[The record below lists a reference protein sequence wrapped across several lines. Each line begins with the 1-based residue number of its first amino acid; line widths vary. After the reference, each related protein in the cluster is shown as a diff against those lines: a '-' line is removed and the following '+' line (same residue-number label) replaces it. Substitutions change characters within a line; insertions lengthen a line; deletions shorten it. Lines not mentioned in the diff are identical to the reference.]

1 MENFVLIFISFV
13 VIHRSVGIATHKIGV
28 LYDSK
33 IAWTDLNNTETEKG
47 IVYIPYGM
55 GENEP
60 FALIEKIKNLTEE
73 CLCVIVVINS
83 GETAWVLQRQD
94 VSSQPLILLANQRDI
109 FFSSSSLPFDCWL
122 RNQGFVSIVTRENWS
137 HINLFYDDYYDSN
150 CIQDLVHRLSAMGV
164 ATSSIL
170 MTTEGNTIKGT
181 LSMIRREDHYEN
193 VYLALEPHLTLNTIK
208 DAISLDLF
216 ERKLHWVMN
225 IDPKYLQNAD
235 HYGSLH
241 RSFVLTL
248 STGLR
253 GNYSDIIKT
262 ILHQRASGIENTTEN
277 CLTNW
282 TSVQQHYP
290 LRIHSSCK
298 ETSDFEEVALFT
310 NQEGLNSHEELFKNK
325 FRDFGNRVLKVASVP
340 NAPYVMKG
348 TKENGETYYY
358 GFCYDIL
365 EDYAKAFNFRYES
378 VDGDGGL
385 FGNPTEDGLNASG
398 MVGMVMRGEVDI
410 GVAPF
415 AVTATREQVID
426 YVLPYQEDG
435 VGILM
440 KRVENKVQKF
450 FRIFLP
456 LHYTTWWAVVV
467 ATVVAAYVLYVAAK
481 LSPESKERE
490 LQLGHNIW
498 LIVGTVYG
506 QDDGQRPSFGAGR
519 IILGF
524 WWVFTILI
532 TASYTANLAAF
543 LTISL
548 AKPPVKNL
556 EELASQTIYKPLIVQ
571 ETNHHAMFKGATTG
585 LYKRIW
591 DLMSDIP
598 KIKTVEEGYQLVET
612 GQFALLWDYSQ
623 FEYLINND
631 CGSLEIA
638 QESFHKIS
646 LSFIIPEKAP
656 FKRAFDNHMLKM
668 IEAGIIAKFKAK
680 WWRKSKCVSSPKT
693 ATALETE
700 SLSGIFA
707 LYGGILAIVL
717 VTFILE
723 VIIVYRKWRRVSK
736 IRQETELDNRTKF
749 MENVPS
755 SFKYSP
761 NT

>member
-1 MENFVLIFISFV
+1 
-13 VIHRSVGIATHKIGV
+13 
-28 LYDSK
+28 
-33 IAWTDLNNTETEKG
+33 
-47 IVYIPYGM
+47 
-55 GENEP
+55 
-60 FALIEKIKNLTEE
+60 
-73 CLCVIVVINS
+73 
-83 GETAWVLQRQD
+83 
-94 VSSQPLILLANQRDI
+94 
-109 FFSSSSLPFDCWL
+109 
-122 RNQGFVSIVTRENWS
+122 
-137 HINLFYDDYYDSN
+137 
-150 CIQDLVHRLSAMGV
+150 
-164 ATSSIL
+164 
-170 MTTEGNTIKGT
+170 
-181 LSMIRREDHYEN
+181 
-193 VYLALEPHLTLNTIK
+193 
-208 DAISLDLF
+208 
-216 ERKLHWVMN
+216 
-225 IDPKYLQNAD
+225 
-235 HYGSLH
+235 
-241 RSFVLTL
+241 
-248 STGLR
+248 
-253 GNYSDIIKT
+253 
-262 ILHQRASGIENTTEN
+262 
-277 CLTNW
+277 
-282 TSVQQHYP
+282 
-290 LRIHSSCK
+290 
-298 ETSDFEEVALFT
+298 
-310 NQEGLNSHEELFKNK
+310 
-325 FRDFGNRVLKVASVP
+325 
-340 NAPYVMKG
+340 
-348 TKENGETYYY
+348 
-358 GFCYDIL
+358 
-365 EDYAKAFNFRYES
+365 
-378 VDGDGGL
+378 
-385 FGNPTEDGLNASG
+385 
-398 MVGMVMRGEVDI
+398 MVMRGEVDI

-467 ATVVAAYVLYVAAK
+467 ATVVAAYVLYFAAK

-656 FKRAFDNHMLKM
+656 FKRAFDSHMLKM

-761 NT
+761 KN